1 MENTFLTIK
10 EKEYSVE
17 IVEKKSKFIAKI
29 VKVTSEDEAMEVL
42 KSVKKEHRDAR
53 HNVFAYR
60 IVNSS
65 ERFSDDGEPSGTA
78 GVPILDIL
86 RGEKLQNIVVI
97 VTRYF
102 GGILLGTGGLV
113 KAYSSAVKNAIAR
126 AEKVEMKLC
135 NEYSIEVDYSYHN
148 ILLHYFKEDSII
160 VRDTK
165 YTDNICLDIVVEQNL
180 GDAVVAKITEKTD
193 RTAKIELKAT
203 YYLG

>member
-10 EKEYSVE
+10 EKEYSAE
-17 IVEKKSKFIAKI
+17 LVEKKSKFIAKI
-29 VKVTSEDEAMEVL
+29 VKVTSEEDAMNVL
-42 KSVKKEHRDAR
+42 KSIKKEHRDAR

-60 IVNSS
+60 IANGS

-86 RGEKLQNIVVI
+86 RGEKLQNVLVV

-113 KAYSSAVKNAIAR
+113 KAYSSATKEAIAQ

-135 NEYSIEVDYSYHN
+135 NEYSVEIDYNYHN
-148 ILLHYFKEDSII
+148 ILLHYFKEDLII
-160 VRDTK
+160 VRDTE
-165 YTDNICLDIVVEQNL
+165 YTNNICLIIIVDSVRGES
-180 GDAVVAKITEKTD
+180 VIAKITEKTD
-193 RTAKIELKAT
+193 RTAIIKLKAT

>member
-10 EKEYSVE
+10 EKEYSAE
-17 IVEKKSKFIAKI
+17 LVEKKSKFIAKI
-29 VKVTSEDEAMEVL
+29 VKVASEEEAMSVL
-42 KSVKKEHRDAR
+42 KSIKKEHRDAR

-60 IVNSS
+60 IANAS

-86 RGEKLQNIVVI
+86 RGEKLQNVLVV

-113 KAYSSAVKNAIAR
+113 KAYSGATKDAIAK

-135 NEYSIEVDYSYHN
+135 NEYSVEIDYNYHN
-148 ILLHYFKEDSII
+148 ILLHYFKEDLII
-160 VRDTK
+160 VRDTE
-165 YTDNICLDIVVEQNL
+165 YTNNICLSIVVESNR
-180 GDAVVAKITEKTD
+180 GEAVMARIIEKTD
-193 RTAKIELKAT
+193 RTAIIKLKAT

>member
-10 EKEYSVE
+10 EKEYSAE
-17 IVEKKSKFIAKI
+17 LVEKKSKFIAKI
-29 VKVTSEDEAMEVL
+29 VKVTSEEDAMNVL
-42 KSVKKEHRDAR
+42 KSIKKEHRDAR

-60 IVNSS
+60 IANGS

-86 RGEKLQNIVVI
+86 RGEKLQNVLVV

-113 KAYSSAVKNAIAR
+113 KAYSGATKEAIAQ

-135 NEYSIEVDYSYHN
+135 NEYSVEIDYNYHN
-148 ILLHYFKEDSII
+148 ILLHYFKEDLII
-160 VRDTK
+160 VRDTE
-165 YTDNICLDIVVEQNL
+165 YTNNICLSIIVEANR
-180 GDAVVAKITEKTD
+180 GEAVIERIIEKTD
-193 RTAKIELKAT
+193 RTANIELKAT